1 MNPVANLVGQT
12 SISTGTGDMS
22 LNITQGRQS
31 FAAAFAANDVNNQ
44 FFYFIS
50 NPIANEWEVGSGY
63 LVAGALHRATVL
75 DSSNA
80 GSLVSFTS
88 GSKSVV
94 NDVPASYQTLL
105 VQPAYRLVVAA
116 GSVTIISTDKTVEIN
131 KTVAAPTVVNADPTI
146 LPVGKFIT
154 VKDGKGDADIN
165 NITITPASGTFDG
178 QGTYVLRYPYQA
190 ITFYSNGTNLRATA

>member
-12 SISTGTGDMS
+12 SISTGAGDMS
-22 LNITQGRQS
+22 LNVTQGRQS
-31 FAAAFAANDVNNQ
+31 FSAAFAANDVDNQ

-94 NDVPASYQTLL
+94 SDVPAAYQTLL
-105 VQPAYRLVVAA
+105 VQPAYRLVTAA
-116 GSVTIISTDKTVEIN
+116 GAVTVIATDKTVEIN
-131 KTVAAPTVVNADPTI
+131 KTIAAPTVANVDPSA

-190 ITFYSNGTNLRATA
+190 ITFYSNGTNLRGVA